1 MAHGCRYAYWTT
13 AFTYR
18 TMRVMENPLRRTAIL
33 PRPAP
38 CSLAEAHQAQ
48 DRLVAAGFD
57 AEIVEHD
64 DNGLNM
70 WANTKAGGEVKPDER
85 YVIRVPR
92 AQAEAAGQV

>member
-1 MAHGCRYAYWTT
+1 
-13 AFTYR
+13 
-18 TMRVMENPLRRTAIL
+18 MENPLRRTVIL

-38 CSLAEAHQAQ
+38 CSLAEAQHAQ

-70 WANTKAGGEVKPDER
+70 WANTKVGGEVKPDER

-92 AQAEAAGQV
+92 SQADAAAQV